1 MQNAE
6 CRIGLTWEGC
16 RWTGGFPHI
25 GGVWRTMFAP
35 TGEVQS
41 NTVTNMN
48 FSRLENHDYQ
58 SGFVQYPKICVS
70 NLEYTSNMS

>member
-1 MQNAE
+1 MQN
-6 CRIGLTWEGC
+6 CLNWYVC
-16 RWTGGFPHI
+16 RWMGGFPHI

-58 SGFVQYPKICVS
+58 SGFVQYCIRMS
-70 NLEYTSNMS
+70 NAMFCEA